1 MPRMHTEAERPPA
14 RKAPGLLAAAFLAL
28 APLVFAGCYAETG
41 RDPAYVPKTRA
52 LELHRDAVAA
62 AAAKEYGRALTLA
75 DAALKEDAGYG
86 DAALTRAVI
95 LAQSGK
101 LEEAA
106 AAYEDVAGRWADHP
120 EAHVMRG
127 IVLEKLGRRDEAGGA
142 YAQGLAGFEAR
153 IAHRPKPR
161 EELMHALTVYL
172 HRGDSAGLVA
182 FNALLGKYPDYQPA
196 MELKQ
201 RVLKGDRGFVMT
213 WLEEP
218 GR

>member
-1 MPRMHTEAERPPA
+1 MADSLKTTGRSRT
-14 RKAPGLLAAAFLAL
+14 RKALSLCAAAAL
-28 APLVFAGCYAETG
+28 SLPLLGLGGCYAETG
-41 RDPAYVPKTRA
+41 RKPVYVPKTRA

-62 AAAKEYGRALTLA
+62 AAGRDYERALTLA
-75 DAALKEDAGYG
+75 DAALKEDEGYG
-86 DAALTRAVI
+86 DAALTRAVV

-106 AAYEDVAGRWADHP
+106 AAYADVARQWDDHP
-120 EAHVMRG
+120 EAHIMRG
-127 IVLEKLGRRDEAGGA
+127 IVLEKLGRRDEAGEA
-142 YAQGLAGFEAR
+142 YARGMADFEAR
-153 IAHRPKPR
+153 AGNRPKPR
-161 EELMHALTVYL
+161 EELMHALSVYL

-182 FNALLGKYPDYQPA
+182 FNALLGKYPDYRPA

-201 RVLKGDRGFVMT
+201 RILDGDRGFVMT

>member
-1 MPRMHTEAERPPA
+1 MC
-14 RKAPGLLAAAFLAL
+14 LCLAAAFALPFLAL
-28 APLVFAGCYAETG
+28 AGCYAETG
-41 RDPAYVPKTRA
+41 RESVYVPKTRA
-52 LELHRDAVAA
+52 LELHRDAAA
-62 AAAKEYGRALTLA
+62 AAAGRDYGRALTLV

-106 AAYEDVAGRWADHP
+106 AAYADVAQRWDDHP

-127 IVLEKLGRRDEAGGA
+127 IVLEKLDRRDEAGEA
-142 YAQGLAGFEAR
+142 YARGLADFEAR
-153 IAHRPKPR
+153 AENRPKPR
-161 EELMHALTVYL
+161 EELMHALSVYL

-182 FNALLGKYPDYQPA
+182 LNALLGKYPDYQPA

-201 RVLKGDRGFVMT
+201 RVLNGDRGFVMT

>member
-14 RKAPGLLAAAFLAL
+14 GKAPGLRAAALLAL
-28 APLVFAGCYAETG
+28 APLVLAGCYAETG

-62 AAAKEYGRALTLA
+62 AAAKDYDRALTLV
-75 DAALKEDAGYG
+75 DAALKEDGGYG
-86 DAALTRAVI
+86 DAALTRAVV

-101 LEEAA
+101 LEESA
-106 AAYEDVAGRWADHP
+106 AAYAAVAQQWADHP

-127 IVLEKLGRRDEAGGA
+127 IVLEKLGRRDEADEA
-142 YAQGLAGFEAR
+142 YARGLAGFEAR
-153 IAHRPKPR
+153 TADRPKPR